1 MVEIRW
7 HGRGGQG
14 AKSAS
19 QLLAM
24 AQMCTGLYVQAF
36 PEYGPERSGAPMRAY
51 NRADVRPIR
60 RHDGVRRPAYA
71 VVLDPTLVG
80 ETDVAEGLAPD
91 GLLLVNRAGGEDDI
105 RRQTGRLG
113 AVWCVDGDALAAR
126 AGTRYANVVL
136 LGALAAA
143 LGDLPPEA
151 VDAAVRELMGERLGT
166 RLEATRRGAALGYG
180 AGRALAAG
188 REAAVPAAPVPV
200 AGGDTSGASAV
211 AAHGVVA
218 PAVAARSRFRP
229 FSLPGARVVPDVQVR
244 PRTGGWRTGGR
255 PRFELEKCVE
265 CLLCWSYC
273 PDRAIRLD
281 HGQVVGIDY
290 DLCKGC
296 EICVAACP
304 TQALTMVAEAGGMGD
319 GHD

>member
-24 AQMCTGLYVQAF
+24 AQMRTGLYVQAF

-51 NRADVRPIR
+51 NRADGRPIR

-80 ETDVAEGLAPD
+80 ETEVAEGLAPD
-91 GLLLVNRAGGEDDI
+91 GLLLVNRAGGEGEI
-105 RRQTGRLG
+105 RRQTGHPG

-143 LGDLPPEA
+143 LGDLPPA
-151 VDAAVRELMGERLGT
+151 ALDAAVRELMGERLGG
-166 RLEATRRGAALGYG
+166 RLEATLRAVALGYE
-180 AGRALAAG
+180 AGRALAASG
-188 REAAVPAAPVPV
+188 ETAPLAPAAAAVAVV
-200 AGGDTSGASAV
+200 AGG
-211 AAHGVVA
+211 AAGGGG
-218 PAVAARSRFRP
+218 RFQP
-229 FSLPGARVVPDVQVR
+229 FSLPGARVIPDVQVR
-244 PRTGGWRTGGR
+244 PRTGGWRTGRR
-255 PRFELEKCVE
+255 PRFELDQCVN

-281 HGQVVGIDY
+281 DGQVVGIDY